1 MNNNLPD
8 YQVLS
13 SQIEAAGLDYTL
25 AETHGIACGLLCSMT
40 ADFPVLWRDAMFADA
55 DDNDLLVGEA
65 RESLDQLLEHTRGQL
80 NSGELALS
88 LMLPSD
94 DEPVA
99 LRVTAVRDWSLGFL
113 YGFGLAGKQAD
124 SLFSEDAGEALRDLV
139 EISRLDTDQL
149 EDVEQDEDALSQLS
163 EFLWVAALLIRQDMQ
178 SSRQEPG
185 AHSRNTST

>member
-13 SQIEAAGLDYTL
+13 RQIEAAGLDYTL

-40 ADFPVLWRDAMFADA
+40 ADFPVLWQDAMFADA
-55 DDNDLLVGEA
+55 DENDLLVGEA
-65 RESLDQLLEHTRGQL
+65 REAMDQLLEHTHGQL

-88 LMLPSD
+88 LMFPAE

-99 LRVTAVRDWSLGFL
+99 LRVTAVRDWSQGFL

-139 EISRLDTDQL
+139 EISRMDTDQL

-163 EFLWVAALLIRQDMQ
+163 EYLWVAALLIRQDMQ
-178 SSRQEPG
+178 PGKKEPNE
-185 AHSRNTST
+185 SI